1 MRNLIPEKI
10 IGNLKQGRFRDEF
23 ECFSIFV
30 DISGFT
36 STTEALMKYGH
47 EGAEV
52 LSDILRYLF
61 DTTVKAVY
69 EHGGYV
75 TKYAGDAFT
84 ALFEPGNNYTQTAV
98 NVLNTAIITNRF
110 FAENKIFR
118 SKFGDFEF
126 GVKVGMGFGHCICGI
141 VGTDKEKSY
150 YFSGPAVDLC
160 AMAEHNAVKGDIWMS
175 EVVFEYLSDIIIS
188 PEKNSIYGQN
198 FYKVNRTHKFK
209 PVSSQYRPGVYD
221 IDLIYRLAGRP
232 ESEFPV
238 GEFRDVIS
246 VFISFEGDVDLNNL
260 MKYLYEL
267 KKTYGSSHPVI
278 DFGDKGGNILLF
290 FGAPVSYEN
299 NSFRALSLILKLVEY
314 SGSIF
319 NIRAGLAKGVVYC
332 GFNGSELRN
341 EFTCLGNTVNQ
352 SARFMMKAEWGQ
364 VLIDKNLAS
373 DENFITEHLAD
384 IQYKGREGLIATY
397 ILKSKAEIKDI
408 FFKGSFVGREKELA
422 RLSKHLEPLQRGKN
436 CGVIYVDGEA
446 GIGKSRLTNQIRR
459 EFENNKQANVKW
471 FYFVCDDIIREPYNP
486 FRYFFSRY
494 FDFEENDA
502 EKNTEKFDRKF
513 DGMLDRILDAKLR
526 DRLNKKR
533 DYIAY
538 FLKLKLKDQSVLL
551 EEPDERQNSILLAL
565 SDFFIT
571 FTELSSLILEIDNA
585 SYLDQDSL
593 KLLKRISVSMK
604 RSALSMILNCRLKD
618 NGEIFDYS
626 FSPQKRIRLKNLNK
640 KSFKELA
647 KDRLDLK
654 KVPKETLKVLE
665 EKSKLNPLFLEQMAM
680 YIKENSVLDAKNRI
694 KDPSAL
700 PSGIDGIILARVD
713 KLNSDLKELL
723 KAASCIGNE
732 IPVDLLSFLF
742 RKKYGN
748 ISPYLNDL
756 EKEDIFI
763 LFSEMS
769 YLFKYSVI
777 RDVLYNIQLK
787 KILRELHGEIGK
799 AIESIHS
806 KNIDNY
812 FSILAYHYE
821 NAENVDK
828 ALLYHE
834 KAGFQA
840 KENYQNDQALYH
852 FNKIHYFLTL
862 RKNIED
868 EDWVKLDVT
877 ENYEDIKKVIEIGLT
892 RFHFYY
898 AILQDVSLSSKIID
912 TLSVLAKKLNDEFLI
927 SQTLMEGSLILSN
940 SGEYE
945 ESDKRIESA
954 ITIYMKLGLSYEVA
968 LSYLSMG
975 KNQMLTGK
983 MDKAIEFYNIAL
995 EKAESI
1001 ENLYKRE
1008 KIKAKIFG
1016 DMGITFDYSGNFDK
1030 ALEFYNKQLEIT
1042 ENLNLRIERSLALL
1056 NIGVVYHLTGNLAK
1070 AKEFYELRL
1079 KLIEELGRRVD
1090 TAQTLNN
1097 LGFLYKDLN
1106 NLSKAITYHK
1116 KSYNISREL
1125 NDHNT
1130 MSSASVNLGHV
1141 YKIQQNYTK
1150 SENEYMKCLN
1160 ISRKYGLKHITA
1172 EGLVELGE
1180 VYFYTG
1186 RKKEAFSFIK
1196 EGLATAEEIGFAEY
1210 IEKGKIM
1217 LKKYFPKN
1225 NSE

>member
-175 EVVFEYLSDIIIS
+175 EGVFEYLSDIIIS
-188 PEKNSIYGQN
+188 PEKNSIYGRN

-209 PVSSQYRPGVYD
+209 PVSSQYRPGVFD

-260 MKYLYEL
+260 MKHLYEL

-373 DENFITEHLAD
+373 DENFTTEHLAD

-446 GIGKSRLTNQIRR
+446 GIGKSRLVNHLRQELTKDKKTI
-459 EFENNKQANVKW
+459 W
-471 FYFVCDDIIREPYNP
+471 FYLSCDEIIREPFNP
-486 FRYFFSRY
+486 FRYFFARY
-494 FDFEENDA
+494 FDFGDEA
-502 EKNTEKFDRKF
+502 LEKNSEVFENIYSSIINSAVDE
-513 DGMLDRILDAKLR
+513 KLR
-526 DRLNKKR
+526 TDLEKYK
-533 DYIAY
+533 DYLAY
-538 FLKLKLKDQSVLL
+538 FLNLKVKNTAILS
-551 EEPDERQNSILLAL
+551 EEPDERQNSVIL
-565 SDFFIT
+565 
-571 FTELSSLILEIDNA
+571 SLINFFRAFSLNGGLVLEFDNA
-585 SYLDQDSL
+585 GVIDDDSVKLLQRIITSVRRSGFASIMNCRYKYNGDKYDFKLPTSKRIQL
-593 KLLKRISVSMK
+593 KPLNKSEFKKLTSDRLSLKRIPK
-604 RSALSMILNCRLKD
+604 DTLDILD
-618 NGEIFDYS
+618 
-626 FSPQKRIRLKNLNK
+626 
-640 KSFKELA
+640 
-647 KDRLDLK
+647 
-654 KVPKETLKVLE
+654 
-665 EKSKLNPLFLEQMAM
+665 EKSGRNPLYLEQIVK
-680 YIKENSVLDAKNRI
+680 YIKENSILDTNNRV
-694 KDPSAL
+694 KDI
-700 PSGIDGIILARVD
+700 SGIPNGINDIIIARFD
-713 KLNSDLKELL
+713 KLQTHLKEVL
-723 KAASCIGNE
+723 KTASCIGNE
-732 IPVDLLSFLF
+732 IHIDLISYIF
-742 RKKYGN
+742 RSKYPDLKKY
-748 ISPYLNDL
+748 LLDL
-756 EKEDIFI
+756 ENEDILI
-763 LFSEMS
+763 LISELS
-769 YLFKYSVI
+769 YLFKFSVI
-777 RDVLYNIQLK
+777 RDALYSIQLK
-787 KILRELHGEIGK
+787 KTVRDVHYLIGESIECIHKNVIENYYSVLAYHFEKAENSIK
-799 AIESIHS
+799 AIEYHKKAGFRS
-806 KNIDNY
+806 KKEFQNSQALFHFNSASKLLTEKIGTDENSWLDIDPKENLSEIEEFTEINLERFHFY
-812 FSILAYHYE
+812 FSILQDI
-821 NAENVDK
+821 DK
-828 ALLYHE
+828 CE
-834 KAGFQA
+834 KIIGLISFLVAKTGNKKFSAQILMEQSLIDRNRGNYDLSNKHIEQA
-840 KENYQNDQALYH
+840 VTLFEELGMK
-852 FNKIHYFLTL
+852 NKISLCYLNLGTNYFT
-862 RKNIED
+862 
-868 EDWVKLDVT
+868 V
-877 ENYEDIKKVIEIGLT
+877 
-892 RFHFYY
+892 
-898 AILQDVSLSSKIID
+898 
-912 TLSVLAKKLNDEFLI
+912 
-927 SQTLMEGSLILSN
+927 
-940 SGEYE
+940 
-945 ESDKRIESA
+945 
-954 ITIYMKLGLSYEVA
+954 
-968 LSYLSMG
+968 
-975 KNQMLTGK
+975 GK
-983 MDKAIEFYNIAL
+983 MDEALKNYLTALKYTEKIEDY
-995 EKAESI
+995 
-1001 ENLYKRE
+1001 YKRKSLE
-1008 KIKAKIFG
+1008 AKIKGNI
-1016 DMGITFDYSGNFDK
+1016 GIIYDYSGDFDK
-1030 ALEFYNKQLEIT
+1030 ALEFYKTQLEIT
-1042 ENLNLRIERSLALL
+1042 EELNLKTEKASALG
-1056 NIGVVYHLTGNLAK
+1056 NIGIVHHLSGNLVK
-1070 AKEFYELRL
+1070 AKEYYEK
-1079 KLIEELGRRVD
+1079 KLVITEELGRRLD
-1090 TAQTLNN
+1090 YAELLNN
-1097 LGFLYKDLN
+1097 LGFLYKDLGQYK
-1106 NLSKAITYHK
+1106 KAVSFHK
-1116 KSYNISREL
+1116 KSFTLSREL
-1125 NDHNT
+1125 NDFNT
-1130 MSSASVNLGHV
+1130 MAGASINLGHV
-1141 YKIQQNYTK
+1141 YTALKDYSKAEAGFLKGVEIA
-1150 SENEYMKCLN
+1150 E
-1160 ISRKYGLKHITA
+1160 KYSFKHLVA
-1172 EGLVELGE
+1172 EGMVEIAGLYLISGNKDTASDFLE
-1180 VYFYTG
+1180 KG
-1186 RKKEAFSFIK
+1186 IK
-1196 EGLATAEEIGFAEY
+1196 AAEESGFAEY
-1210 IEKGKIM
+1210 IEKGKM
-1217 LKKYFPKN
+1217 LKNKIAEN
-1225 NSE
+1225 I